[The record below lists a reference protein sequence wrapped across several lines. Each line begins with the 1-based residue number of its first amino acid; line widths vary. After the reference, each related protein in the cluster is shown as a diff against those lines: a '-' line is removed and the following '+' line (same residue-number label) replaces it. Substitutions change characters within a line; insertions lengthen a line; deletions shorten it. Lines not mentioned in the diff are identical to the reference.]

1 MKACKQVLFFFFLV
15 IFQQQAVAQQVSGH
29 WFGVGKVMVTG
40 EHNAYLSEL
49 ILKQKGKNVSGELQY
64 YFRDSLFKV
73 PVSGTYT
80 GATRQLN
87 LKPIPFIYY
96 LSGSTKNGIDCF
108 LAGKFTL
115 IVNRTESILNGAF
128 ESDAAHRYTSP
139 SIQFR
144 FRYSTDTATIR
155 KLDIVLDEP
164 EAKETDSISTEV
176 LTKKDTVITKP
187 IDTLFKAREKV
198 FIREIEVTS
207 NQLRLELYD
216 NGSIDYDSVSLYLN
230 DQTILPKVKLD
241 HRAIRKVIVLDS
253 TRAFNELSMF
263 AENLGM
269 VPPNTAAL
277 ILYDGDKRYE
287 LILTSD
293 LNTTATIRIRR
304 RKE

>member
-1 MKACKQVLFFFFLV
+1 MKAFKLVLFFFSLAL
-15 IFQQQAVAQQVSGH
+15 FQQQVMAQQVSGH

-49 ILKQKGKNVSGELQY
+49 ILKQKGKNVTGELQY

-73 PVSGTYT
+73 PLTGIYT
-80 GATRQLN
+80 SATRQLN

-96 LSGSTKNGIDCF
+96 LSESTKNGIDCF

-115 IVNRTESILNGAF
+115 IVNRKESILNGAF
-128 ESDAAHRYTSP
+128 ESDEAHKYTSP

-155 KLDIVLDEP
+155 KPDIIVDEP
-164 EAKETDSISTEV
+164 ATNETDSIIAEV
-176 LTKKDTVITKP
+176 VTKKDTVATQP
-187 IDTLFKAREKV
+187 IDSIFKAREKV

-253 TRAFNELSMF
+253 TRDFNELSMF

-304 RKE
+304 KK

>member
-15 IFQQQAVAQQVSGH
+15 LFQQQTVAQQVGGH
-29 WFGVGKVMVTG
+29 WFGVGKVMVIG

-73 PVSGTYT
+73 PVAGTYT
-80 GATRQLN
+80 SATRQLN

-96 LSGSTKNGIDCF
+96 LSESTKNGIDCF

-115 IVNRTESILNGAF
+115 IVNRKESILNGAF
-128 ESDAAHRYTSP
+128 ESDEAHKYTSP

-144 FRYSTDTATIR
+144 FRYSTDTTVIR
-155 KLDIVLDEP
+155 KPEIVFDEP
-164 EAKETDSISTEV
+164 ATNETDSIITEV
-176 LTKKDTVITKP
+176 LIKKDTITTKP
-187 IDTLFKAREKV
+187 IDSIFKTREKV

-304 RKE
+304 KK